1 MTSETSLPASA
12 GDACETTQGIGD
24 RIKIQRLSDISYQ
37 SEYVLHGSRWWRVIE
52 PVDSPEGLESV
63 TLEIA
68 GPRDPKNPE
77 TDALT
82 GRPDDLI
89 IYAEVGAGLQFRSGV
104 LQDVLWPDS
113 DLIYVGSARRRS
125 TWSGIDEMVYGLF
138 SRRYDSDGDAYYA
151 PVDPESQP
159 ETQPHWILDPKYD
172 LIMDW
177 KPVDVYDLLMRMR
190 EAEENG

>member
-1 MTSETSLPASA
+1 MSPETSRLSRAS
-12 GDACETTQGIGD
+12 DDYETLQSIGD
-24 RIKIQRLSDISYQ
+24 QIKIQRLSDIRGQ
-37 SEYVLHGSRWWRVIE
+37 SEYVLHCSQWWRVLD
-52 PVDSPEGLESV
+52 PADSSEGVEAFI
-63 TLEIA
+63 LEIA

-77 TDALT
+77 TDTLT

-89 IYAEVGAGLQFRSGV
+89 IYTEVGAGLQFRSGV

-125 TWSGIDEMVYGLF
+125 TWSGIDERVSGLF

-159 ETQPHWILDPKYD
+159 EVQSHWILDPKYD

-177 KPVDVYDLLMRMR
+177 APVDVAGLL
-190 EAEENG
+190 EEFRGGGHA